1 MVERLE
7 LLLRT
12 KNLSASQ
19 LADETGIQR
28 SIMSH
33 VMNGRNK
40 ASLDFIMRVLNKY
53 KDVNPDW
60 LLFGKGPM
68 IRDNTLFD
76 QSQAEESESLKK
88 ENRELKDQIN
98 QLNKKIYELNEEKN
112 SQAEQD
118 TTDKENKAAP
128 HRSSDS
134 KNIIADSDN
143 KVPHA
148 SANAE
153 IETIVILL
161 KDGTF
166 REYHKNSQM

>member
-7 LLLRT
+7 LLLKT

-40 ASLDFIMRVLNKY
+40 ASLDFIMRILKRY

-68 IRDNTLFD
+68 IKDNTLFD
-76 QSQAEESESLKK
+76 NEQNDQLE
-88 ENRELKDQIN
+88 ELKRENQALKEQIT
-98 QLNKKIYELNEEKN
+98 QLNKKIYNLDAERTSFQKESGIKETDQHSQPGSVTLNDEEWPGYGKPRHV
-112 SQAEQD
+112 
-118 TTDKENKAAP
+118 NKQ
-128 HRSSDS
+128 
-134 KNIIADSDN
+134 
-143 KVPHA
+143 VV
-148 SANAE
+148 
-153 IETIVILL
+153 TVITLFN
-161 KDGTF
+161 DGSF
-166 REYHKNSQM
+166 REYHKDS

>member
-7 LLLRT
+7 LLLKT

-40 ASLDFIMRVLNKY
+40 ASLDFIMRILKRY

-68 IRDNTLFD
+68 IKDNTLFSNEQNEQVD
-76 QSQAEESESLKK
+76 ELKK
-88 ENRELKDQIN
+88 ENRELKAQIT
-98 QLNKKIYELNEEKN
+98 QLNQKIYDRNAEKTNLQKSARVDEPTRQGQPESTTLNDEDWPGYGK
-112 SQAEQD
+112 SQ
-118 TTDKENKAAP
+118 T
-128 HRSSDS
+128 DS
-134 KNIIADSDN
+134 KQ
-143 KVPHA
+143 VQ
-148 SANAE
+148 
-153 IETIVILL
+153 TVITLFN
-161 KDGTF
+161 DGTF
-166 REYHKNSQM
+166 REYYKG

>member
-7 LLLRT
+7 LLLKT

-40 ASLDFIMRVLNKY
+40 ASLDFIMRILKRY

-68 IRDNTLFD
+68 IKDNTLFD
-76 QSQAEESESLKK
+76 NEENSQLEELKK
-88 ENRELKDQIN
+88 ENQELKKQIT
-98 QLNKKIYELNEEKN
+98 QLNQKIYKLDAEKTDHQKESGLKEADQQSPPGAETLNDEEWPGYGKPRHVN
-112 SQAEQD
+112 RQVV
-118 TTDKENKAAP
+118 T
-128 HRSSDS
+128 
-134 KNIIADSDN
+134 
-143 KVPHA
+143 
-148 SANAE
+148 
-153 IETIVILL
+153 VITLFN
-161 KDGTF
+161 DGAF
-166 REYHKNSQM
+166 REYHRDS